1 MEVGIS
7 TASFFTKA
15 VTEDS
20 LNILNSMG
28 VETIE
33 IFLTTFREYR
43 KEFIDLLLERKGNLK
58 VHSVHSL
65 NQQFEPELFN
75 QAERTREDCEFFFR
89 QCAEACAR
97 LGARSYTFHGPAR
110 LKRIPY
116 ILNYDWIAE
125 RLKHLD
131 SILAE
136 YGGSCR
142 VAYENVHWTYFNSP
156 EFIDR
161 LLEKYPE
168 AEVCL
173 DIKQAMQSKV
183 PLDQYI
189 KSMANRLVTVHLCDY
204 HSDGTLAIPGQGEFD
219 FTNFFRKLIEV
230 GYDGPLLMELYAK
243 NYDTFD
249 DVKRSFEYLKNCL
262 TVAQRG

>member
-1 MEVGIS
+1 MS

-20 LNILNSMG
+20 LSVMRSMG
-28 VETIE
+28 VKTIE

-43 KEFIDLLLERKGNLK
+43 KEFIDLLLERKGDLT

-75 QAERTREDCEFFFR
+75 VAERTREDCEYFFR

-116 ILNYDWIAE
+116 VLNYDWIAD
-125 RLKHLD
+125 RVRHLD
-131 SILAE
+131 GILAE
-136 YGGSCR
+136 YGGNCR
-142 VAYENVHWTYFNSP
+142 LAYENVHWTYFNSP
-156 EFIDR
+156 EFIEN
-161 LLEKYPE
+161 LKEKYPE
-168 AEVCL
+168 VEVCL
-173 DIKQAMQSKV
+173 DIKQAMQSKA
-183 PLDQYI
+183 PLEQYI
-189 KSMANRLVTVHLCDY
+189 EAMAGNLVTVHLCDY
-204 HSDGTLAIPGQGEFD
+204 HSDGSLAIPGKGEFD
-219 FTNFFRKLIEV
+219 FTGFFRKLIAV

-243 NYDTFD
+243 NYDSFD
-249 DVKRSFEYLKNCL
+249 DVKRSFDYLNKCL